1 MTSYTMYVDFAR
13 PLSNQE
19 RLKIFDALEV
29 IVPNGGCVG
38 AFNGTVDEVCFCVNA
53 VSETE
58 AKAITNQ
65 YMCHMLACAKLS
77 VGFSIGY
84 ILETV

>member
-1 MTSYTMYVDFAR
+1 MYVDFAR

-19 RLKIFDALEV
+19 RLKIVNALEDV
-29 IVPNGGCVG
+29 VPSGGCVG
-38 AFNGTVDEVCFCVNA
+38 AFNGAVDEVCFCVNA

-65 YMCHMLACAKLS
+65 YMCHILACAKLS

-84 ILETV
+84 ILEIV